1 MPSLKVNEPSA
12 YRPAPW
18 HFNTQADRVGV
29 RSSAAWGVRVARGC
43 GLAIVYVLLVA
54 GRALG
59 AAQEC

>member
-1 MPSLKVNEPSA
+1 MSPPRIALLPGITT
-12 YRPAPW
+12 
-18 HFNTQADRVGV
+18 TQADRVGV